1 MMMGICGKQ
10 GSGKSTLTKLLLAK
24 YNNSI
29 YIDIDKIGHNIYNN
43 NKVRKNI
50 VKYFGDNIITNNKVN
65 RKLLGNIVFNNKN
78 QMDILTNITW
88 PYMEKSI
95 DNIIKQNTN
104 KLIILDWQLLPKT
117 KYFNLCDIKILLD
130 IPYEIRK
137 KRVIERDKITNEY
150 FDIRDR
156 SSYNYDNLDFDYII
170 KETNINKIKKW
181 VKKL

>member
-1 MMMGICGKQ
+1 
-10 GSGKSTLTKLLLAK
+10 
-24 YNNSI
+24 
-29 YIDIDKIGHNIYNN
+29 
-43 NKVRKNI
+43 
-50 VKYFGDNIITNNKVN
+50 
-65 RKLLGNIVFNNKN
+65 
-78 QMDILTNITW
+78 MDILTNITW

-156 SSYNYDNLDFDYII
+156 SSYNYDNIDFDYII